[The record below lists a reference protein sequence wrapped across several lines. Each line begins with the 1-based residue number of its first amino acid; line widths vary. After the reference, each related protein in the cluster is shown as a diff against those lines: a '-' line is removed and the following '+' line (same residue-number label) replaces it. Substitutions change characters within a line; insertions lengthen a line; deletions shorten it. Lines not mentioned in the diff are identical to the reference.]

1 MLEIL
6 IWIVMAVICYV
17 IAEKNGRNKW
27 LALVLGLLFSIFAVV
42 SYLIAGKPK
51 K

>member
-1 MLEIL
+1 MFEIL
-6 IWIVMAVICYV
+6 IWIVMGAVCYF

-27 LALVLGLLFSIFAVV
+27 LALALGLLFSLFAVV
-42 SYLIAGKPK
+42 GYLIAGKK

>member
-1 MLEIL
+1 MFETL
-6 IWIVMAVICYV
+6 IWLALGVVCYF

-27 LALVLGLLFSIFAVV
+27 LALALGLLFSLFAVLG
-42 SYLIAGKPK
+42 YLIAGKK